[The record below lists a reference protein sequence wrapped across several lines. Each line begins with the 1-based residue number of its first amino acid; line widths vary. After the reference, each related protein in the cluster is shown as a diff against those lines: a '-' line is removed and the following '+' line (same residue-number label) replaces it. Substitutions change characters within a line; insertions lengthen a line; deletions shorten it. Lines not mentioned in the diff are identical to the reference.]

1 MDFGVYLAEPGEEDK
16 RVLLPARQ
24 VPPQTSVGDQIEV
37 FLYKDSSDRLI
48 STTARPKLLLG
59 EVVELT
65 VAQTAKM
72 GAFLE
77 WGLEK
82 RPLPSIQG
90 ADQKGKRGRP
100 FPGCFVC
107 GQERAALCDD
117 EGVSL
122 SAHRQ
127 PLS

>member
-1 MDFGVYLAEPGEEDK
+1 MLEIGTIQNLTVVKKVDFGVYLAEPGEKDK

-82 RPLPSIQG
+82 TSSFHSRSRP
-90 ADQKGKRGRP
+90 
-100 FPGCFVC
+100 
-107 GQERAALCDD
+107 ER
-117 EGVSL
+117 
-122 SAHRQ
+122 
-127 PLS
+127 